1 MAEIDEGS
9 VIGNYRVI
17 RLRGNGGP
25 SIGSIGCQ

>member
-25 SIGSIGCQ
+25 SIGCQ

>member
-17 RLRGNGGP
+17 RLNP
-25 SIGSIGCQ
+25 IYAFMFYDS